1 MTTKI
6 FTLDKQ
12 KIKVYATERETNEIK
27 VCTLNQAIEQLSG
40 YWKIDKIE
48 EMLLN
53 GLTLFTPYTN
63 YSINK

>member
-1 MTTKI
+1 MKE
-6 FTLDKQ
+6 
-12 KIKVYATERETNEIK
+12 IKVYATEIETDEIK
-27 VCTLNQAIEQLSG
+27 VCTLNEAIEQLSG